1 MSRDLAQLQAV
12 TDSETMLK
20 LVKSWTEKSSNPELK
35 TLRDCI
41 LRNTFYTNSLEIQL
55 ETTDRLITEARLEVN
70 RAVLRA
76 QRAEQSIETLEKEIK
91 SLKSSLNAFG
101 L

>member
-1 MSRDLAQLQAV
+1 MRDLAQLQAV
-12 TDSETMLK
+12 TDSDTMLK
-20 LVKSWTEKSSNPELK
+20 LVSEWTKKSSNPELIV
-35 TLRDCI
+35 LRDCL
-41 LRNTFYTNSLEIQL
+41 LRNTFYTNNLEMQL
-55 ETTDRLITEARLEVN
+55 QTTDRLITEARLEVN

-76 QRAEQSIETLEKEIK
+76 QRAEESIQTLEKEIE

>member
-1 MSRDLAQLQAV
+1 MRNLSQLQAV
-12 TDSETMLK
+12 TDADTMLNLLK
-20 LVKSWTEKSSNPELK
+20 QWTAKSDNPDLK
-35 TLRDCI
+35 NFKNCV
-41 LRNTFYTNSLEIQL
+41 LRNTFYTNNLEMQL

-76 QRAEQSIETLEKEIK
+76 QRAEEGIETLEKEVK
-91 SLKSSLNAFG
+91 SLKSSLKAFG

>member
-1 MSRDLAQLQAV
+1 MRNLSQLQAV
-12 TDSETMLK
+12 TDADTMLNLLK
-20 LVKSWTEKSSNPELK
+20 QWTAKSDNPDLKSFK
-35 TLRDCI
+35 DCV
-41 LRNTFYTNSLEIQL
+41 LRNTFYTNNLEMQL

-76 QRAEQSIETLEKEIK
+76 QRAEESIETLEKEIK
-91 SLKSSLNAFG
+91 SLKSSLKAFG

>member
-1 MSRDLAQLQAV
+1 MRNLAQLQAV
-12 TDSETMLK
+12 TDADTMLNLLK
-20 LVKSWTEKSSNPELK
+20 QWTAKSKNPDLETFK
-35 TLRDCI
+35 NCV
-41 LRNTFYTNSLEIQL
+41 LRNTFYTNSLEMQL

-76 QRAEQSIETLEKEIK
+76 QRAEEDIETLEKEVK
-91 SLKSSLNAFG
+91 SLKSSLKAFG

>member
-1 MSRDLAQLQAV
+1 MRNLSQLQAV
-12 TDSETMLK
+12 TDADTMLNLLK
-20 LVKSWTEKSSNPELK
+20 QWTAKSDNPDLKSFK
-35 TLRDCI
+35 DCV
-41 LRNTFYTNSLEIQL
+41 LRNTFYTNNLEMQL

-76 QRAEQSIETLEKEIK
+76 QRAEESIETLEKEIE
-91 SLKSSLNAFG
+91 SLKSSLKAFG